1 MNIEEA
7 LELKKMLK
15 KEYFKLIP
23 EFNNTVVPLEE
34 LELRFH
40 TEIGKSLECIYENDK
55 HARFEIELYMFP
67 SWATKGRRYLI
78 NGNFFTHIR
87 FNQVGKWERK
97 DEIEKLLAQNKIMV
111 EALTELS
118 KLGNGENLG
127 NSVGNVVAQQA
138 LTRVHEV
145 EK

>member
-1 MNIEEA
+1 MNES
-7 LELKKMLK
+7 ELKKARKICKAATGVEWKYVAHLDGIYKNPKRSKLGGTSYDCKICGMPE
-15 KEYFKLIP
+15 EYD
-23 EFNNTVVPLEE
+23 EE
-34 LELRFH
+34 YDLASANAKF
-40 TEIGKSLECIYENDK
+40 ICY
-55 HARFEIELYMFP
+55 ARTALP
-67 SWATKGRRYLI
+67 KAL
-78 NGNFFTHIR
+78 
-87 FNQVGKWERK
+87 

-138 LTRVHEV
+138 LTRVHEP